1 MVKSLTSA
9 MTDLLGPPATEQLV
23 ACVDREIAFR
33 RRVYPRWVA
42 AGKLT
47 QAAADEQMALM
58 QAVRQR
64 LLESDS
70 WRRKLAELGVTI

>member
-1 MVKSLTSA
+1 

-23 ACVDREIAFR
+23 ACIDRELSFR
-33 RRVYPRWVA
+33 ARVYPRWVA
-42 AGKLT
+42 AKKLS
-47 QAAADEQMALM
+47 QAAADEQVALM
-58 QAVRQR
+58 QAVRAR

>member
-1 MVKSLTSA
+1 MTSA

-33 RRVYPRWVA
+33 GRVYPRWVA
-42 AGKLT
+42 AKKLT

>member
-1 MVKSLTSA
+1 MN
-9 MTDLLGPPATEQLV
+9 DLLGPPATEQLV

-33 RRVYPRWVA
+33 HRAYPRWVA
-42 AGKLT
+42 AKKLT
-47 QAAADEQMALM
+47 QATADEQMALM
-58 QAVRQR
+58 QAVRSR